1 MDRLNANRNE
11 TADALPFK
19 ELIDALDKGFAMGCA
34 KPERQH
40 LKLGKQENNPPI
52 MLLMPAWTN
61 PEVGKQFL
69 GVKIVNVF
77 PDNRLKNLPGLTSTY
92 ILYDGDTGEELAIF
106 DGNTLTARR
115 TAATSALAARYL
127 SSPQSEKLAI
137 IGAGEVAQLLAD
149 AFSAVRPI
157 KKISIWN
164 RTKKSAEKLGK
175 QLEDAGFSVTIA
187 GTAEEA
193 VNGADIISAATLSNE
208 PVIQKNW
215 VKKGAHVDLI
225 GAFTPQMREAD
236 DDLIRHAKLYI
247 DTVEALEEAG
257 DLCIPIGNGTI
268 KKSDILAT
276 LSDLALSKEPPER
289 GNDDITLFKAVGS
302 ALTDLYAAKLAFE
315 TLSERRRGEKNIREE
330 KI

>member
-1 MDRLNANRNE
+1 MDRVNANRNE

-19 ELIDALDKGFAMGCA
+19 DLIDALDKGFAMGCA

-40 LKLGKQENNPPI
+40 LKLGKQQNNPPI

-61 PEVGKQFL
+61 SEVGQQFL

-175 QLEDAGFSVTIA
+175 QLEDAGFSITIA
-187 GTAEEA
+187 DTAEEA

-208 PVIQKNW
+208 PVIHKNW

-247 DTVEALEEAG
+247 DTAEALEEAG

-268 KKSDILAT
+268 KKGDILAT
-276 LSDLALSKEPPER
+276 LSDLAVSKELPKR

-302 ALTDLYAAKLAFE
+302 ALADLYAAKLAFE

>member
-1 MDRLNANRNE
+1 MDRVNANRNE

-19 ELIDALDKGFAMGCA
+19 ELIDALDKGFATGCA

-61 PEVGKQFL
+61 SEVGQRFL

-92 ILYDGDTGEELAIF
+92 ILYNGDTGEELAIF

-115 TAATSALAARYL
+115 TAATSALAACYL

-149 AFSAVRPI
+149 AFSAVRSI

-175 QLEDAGFSVTIA
+175 QLEDSGFSVTIA

-193 VNGADIISAATLSNE
+193 VNEADIISAATLSNE
-208 PVIQKNW
+208 PIIHKNW

-268 KKSDILAT
+268 KKGDILAT

-289 GNDDITLFKAVGS
+289 DDGDITLFKAVGS
-302 ALTDLYAAKLAFE
+302 ALADLYAAKLAFE

>member
-1 MDRLNANRNE
+1 MDRVNANKQD
-11 TADALPFK
+11 TAAALPFK

-40 LKLGKQENNPPI
+40 LELGKKENNPPI

-61 PEVGKQFL
+61 SETGHQFL

-92 ILYDGDTGEELAIF
+92 ILYNGDTGEELAIF

-157 KKISIWN
+157 KKIGIWN

-175 QLEDAGFSVTIA
+175 QLEDAGFTVTIA

-193 VNGADIISAATLSNE
+193 VNEADIISAATLSSNRLF
-208 PVIQKNW
+208 IK
-215 VKKGAHVDLI
+215 I
-225 GAFTPQMREAD
+225 G
-236 DDLIRHAKLYI
+236 
-247 DTVEALEEAG
+247 
-257 DLCIPIGNGTI
+257 
-268 KKSDILAT
+268 
-276 LSDLALSKEPPER
+276 
-289 GNDDITLFKAVGS
+289 
-302 ALTDLYAAKLAFE
+302 
-315 TLSERRRGEKNIREE
+315 
-330 KI
+330 

>member
-1 MDRLNANRNE
+1 MDRVNANKHE

-19 ELIDALDKGFAMGCA
+19 ELIDALDKGFATGCA

-61 PEVGKQFL
+61 SETGHQFL

-149 AFSAVRPI
+149 AFSAVRSI

-187 GTAEEA
+187 DTAEEA
-193 VNGADIISAATLSNE
+193 VNEADIISAATLSNE

-236 DDLIRHAKLYI
+236 DDLVRHAKLYI
-247 DTVEALEEAG
+247 DTAEALEEAG

-268 KKSDILAT
+268 KKGDILAT

-302 ALTDLYAAKLAFE
+302 ALADLYAAKLAFE